1 MIRISLLLT
10 LLLILLPV
18 HVLAS
23 DWTILVYMVPDEK
36 VESAL
41 VQNVKDMARVGSTD
55 QVNVLVQFDRAGGQ
69 ATRYHIQRGGEEPI
83 ENLGEVNMGDP
94 QTLYDFITWGL
105 KRCPARRV
113 ALIINSHGSG
123 WESYSGPGSTS
134 SGQPGSDGDIRQL
147 LPAGVNLNDFQ
158 QAIAY
163 DDDPKDCLTL
173 IEIRRVL
180 AKIRQHRGNEP
191 IDLLNADACLFS
203 MLESL
208 AEMQDVVK
216 VVEASASTIP
226 ASGMFYKGFISALQK
241 DPKMDGEKLADII
254 AEGFIRNSRGDNIL
268 SAFRTADAGG
278 ILDSL
283 DQLVR
288 RIGESGQRPGIQN
301 LITYGG
307 SDKYWDLKRLAESIQ
322 AGKTTLT
329 QADNWSEIKQAA
341 SRLLSALSTA
351 RVTTWYSGSF
361 AERKAGGLAVYWP
374 EADRYRKLRPYYKT
388 LRMSREHLWDEFV
401 DFHTLKQPLDLPAAD
416 PVSRL
421 ESIYRQPRRD
431 ASRLQ
436 GQQFLMD
443 ELLRLNQQGK
453 RPDVDA
459 ILRQLGQSRLPGNVR
474 KELLQDATRQL
485 NLQNPRGK

>member
-1 MIRISLLLT
+1 MIRISILLSLLL
-10 LLLILLPV
+10 LLPV
-18 HVLAS
+18 SALAS

-55 QVNVLVQFDRAGGQ
+55 QVNVLVQFDRARGQ
-69 ATRYHIQRGGEEPI
+69 ATRYHIRANGEDPI

-94 QTLYDFITWGL
+94 QTLYNFITWGL

-180 AKIRQHRGNEP
+180 EKIRNHRNNEP
-191 IDLLNADACLFS
+191 IDLLIADACLFS
-203 MLESL
+203 MLETL
-208 AEMQDVVK
+208 AEMQGVVK

-226 ASGMFYKGFISALQK
+226 ASGIFYKGFIRTLQN
-241 DPKMDGEKLADII
+241 DPTMDGEKLADVI

-268 SAFRTADAGG
+268 SAFRTSHAIG
-278 ILDSL
+278 ILDRL
-283 DQLVR
+283 DQLIR

-307 SDKYWDLKRLAESIQ
+307 SDKYWDLKRMAESIE

-329 QADNWSEIKQAA
+329 KASNWKEIQQAA
-341 SRLLSALSTA
+341 TNLLSAISEA
-351 RVTTWYSGSF
+351 RVSTWYSGSF
-361 AERKAGGLAVYWP
+361 AERKAGGLAIYWP
-374 EADRYRKLRPYYKT
+374 EADRYRKFRPYYKT

-401 DFHTLKQPLDLPAAD
+401 DFHTLKQPLELPTAD
-416 PVSRL
+416 PVTRL
-421 ESIYRQPRRD
+421 ESLYCQPIQHTFRNH
-431 ASRLQ
+431 
-436 GQQFLMD
+436 GQQFLME
-443 ELLRLNQQGK
+443 ELLRLQQNGK
-453 RPDVDA
+453 RSDVDRM
-459 ILRQLGQSRLPGNVR
+459 LHQLGKSRLPATVR
-474 KELLQDATRQL
+474 KKLLHDATRNL
-485 NLQNPRGK
+485 NLKTPGR